1 MNRMDKQILCLGIM
15 VADVVGRPLR
25 AVPDPGRL
33 VLVDEMSLHTGG
45 CAINAAT
52 ALGRLGLPVEIIGKI
67 GSDPFGDFLV
77 SALAERGIGSQGVK
91 RDPEIGTSA
100 TMVMVEPDGERRFV
114 HYIGANAQLNLDDID
129 FSVVTSA
136 SILHVAGSLVLP
148 GLDGEPTAELL
159 RQAKQAGVVTF
170 LDVVWDDTE
179 RWMELVGPALPYIDF
194 FVPSLPEALAISGRD
209 DSAEAARVLLDHG
222 VGTIGLK
229 MGVDGCLVMNSEG
242 VIIHQ
247 PAFQVHPVDATG
259 AGDAFAAGFI
269 AGVYQGWP
277 LEKTARFAN
286 AVGALCVTGLGATGG
301 VCSMDETIKFMENN
315 PMRNLESTTPEAGLA
330 MRASGGPDTKQH

>member
-1 MNRMDKQILCLGIM
+1 MNKPILCLGIM

-52 ALGRLGLPVEIIGKI
+52 ALVRLGLPVEIIGRI
-67 GSDPFGDFLV
+67 GSDALGDFLT
-77 SALAERGIGSQGVK
+77 AELAKRGIGAGGVK
-91 RDPEIGTSA
+91 RDSEVGTSG

-114 HYIGANAQLNLDDID
+114 HYIGANAQLTLDDID
-129 FSVVTSA
+129 VSMFAEA

-148 GLDGEPTAELL
+148 GLDGAPTAELL
-159 RQAKQAGVVTF
+159 RQAQGAGVITF
-170 LDVVWDDTE
+170 LDVVWDDTG
-179 RWMELVGPALPYIDF
+179 RWMELIGPSLPYIDY
-194 FVPSLPEALAISGRD
+194 FVPSLPEAQAITGRED
-209 DSAEAARVLLDHG
+209 PEDAARVLLDHG
-222 VGTIGLK
+222 VGTVGLK
-229 MGVDGCLVMNSEG
+229 MDIEGCLVMTG
-242 VIIHQ
+242 VGDSLRQ
-247 PAFQVHPVDATG
+247 PAFEVDVVDATG

-301 VCSMDETIKFMENN
+301 VRSLDETLEFMQST
-315 PMRNLESTTPEAGLA
+315 PLRN
-330 MRASGGPDTKQH
+330 D